1 MHRNTCLAS
10 PQMAI
15 WAISASPMIMGN
27 DMRKVAPD
35 SKAILLNKVLYEGRA
50 AITPHAFSFV

>member
-1 MHRNTCLAS
+1 
-10 PQMAI
+10 MAI

-50 AITPHAFSFV
+50 AITPRAFSFV